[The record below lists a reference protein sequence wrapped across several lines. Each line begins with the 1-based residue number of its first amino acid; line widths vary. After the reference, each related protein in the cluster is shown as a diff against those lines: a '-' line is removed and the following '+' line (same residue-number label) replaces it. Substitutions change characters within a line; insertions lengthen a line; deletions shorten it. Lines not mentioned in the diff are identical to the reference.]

1 MSERREQAAV
11 QPLSTCGTTGAQ
23 CLEGSD
29 LEEWESV
36 PKKPASPSVLGR
48 EVPVQS
54 REVAEL
60 LCHQDRLLL
69 VSPAARAA
77 DTRL

>member
-1 MSERREQAAV
+1 MSERREQAAG
-11 QPLSTCGTTGAQ
+11 QPLNACGTTGAW
-23 CLEGSD
+23 CVEGSG

-36 PKKPASPSVLGR
+36 PKKPASPSTLGR
-48 EVPVQS
+48 EIPVQN

-69 VSPAARAA
+69 VSPAAHAA
-77 DTRL
+77 DTQL